1 LSTWLLWLE
10 KHGQAHA
17 SASRLHK
24 ILNCP
29 VQKGSGYVALPS
41 SRSSSPSR
49 FSFLSIS
56 PLPPSFPSTPPQL
69 PRHRPPPP
77 LSRSRRLGTD
87 PRGLPYTPPSQLEKA
102 GGGIGGPALP
112 GPLPSGRVAIPAVG
126 CGGARRDVRI
136 GAWT

>member
-1 LSTWLLWLE
+1 MAALARKTRASTCFGIASSQDFKLPRAERVRLRSTPLVTIFIALTLLVPLD
-10 KHGQAHA
+10 
-17 SASRLHK
+17 L
-24 ILNCP
+24 
-29 VQKGSGYVALPS
+29 
-41 SRSSSPSR
+41 SSS
-49 FSFLSIS
+49 SFLPIDS
-56 PLPPSFPSTPPQL
+56 PPQL